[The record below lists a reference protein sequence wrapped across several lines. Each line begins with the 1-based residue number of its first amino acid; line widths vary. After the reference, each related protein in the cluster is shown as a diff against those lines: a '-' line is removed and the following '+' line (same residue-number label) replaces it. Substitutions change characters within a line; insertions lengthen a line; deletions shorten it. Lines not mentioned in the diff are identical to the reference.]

1 MINVKIFSQG
11 SRLMALVLLAAGF
24 AGCGSS
30 PSGGPFFVDSV
41 PRSSASSVSSS
52 SSEVSSSSSSAV
64 AVSCE
69 GFGAA
74 SVAGGFNISGGQLMD
89 GNGNAFKM
97 RGVNY
102 PYVWFSS
109 QYDTEQQFKDIRS
122 VCANTVRVVLAT
134 GGQWARVDGPT
145 ITNIIEWAKAA
156 GLVTM
161 LEVHDSTGWDEGAG
175 AVDPEDAVAYWLSD
189 DVRAAID
196 GQEGYVL
203 INIANEA
210 FGNTQTDAWD
220 VFHKS
225 AIIRL
230 REAGLTH
237 TLVVDAPN
245 WGQDWTNTMRSG
257 TKAQEIFDADV
268 DSNTLFSVHMY
279 DVYGSAGL
287 IDQYFQAFSD
297 KGLPLIV
304 GEFAADHGEGNNVDE
319 DAILANA
326 ETYGS
331 GYLGWSWSGNGGG
344 LGSLDIVENFNVENL
359 SPWGER
365 LVNGVNGLRATSELC
380 SCMNSSAP

>member
-1 MINVKIFSQG
+1 MFNCKMIGRNTSLIAVASVMTFLVGCGGSPSQG
-11 SRLMALVLLAAGF
+11 
-24 AGCGSS
+24 
-30 PSGGPFFVDSV
+30 PFMVDTV
-41 PRSSASSVSSS
+41 PRSSVSSS
-52 SSEVSSSSSSAV
+52 SSSSSSVESSSSSVSAV
-64 AVSCE
+64 ACE

-74 SVAGGFNISGGQLMD
+74 ATAGGFSISGGQLMD

-102 PYVWFSS
+102 PYVWFS
-109 QYDTEQQFKDIRS
+109 QRDTEQEFKDIRS

-134 GGQWARVDGPT
+134 GDQWPRVDGPT
-145 ITNIIEWAKAA
+145 ITNIISWAKAA

-161 LEVHDSTGWDEGAG
+161 LEVHDSTGWDEGAS
-175 AVDPEDAVAYWLSD
+175 AADPEVAVTYWLSD

-196 GQEGYVL
+196 GEEGYVL

-210 FGNTQTDAWD
+210 FGNSKTDEWD

-225 AIIRL
+225 AITRM
-230 REAGLTH
+230 RTAGLKH

-257 TKAQEIFDADV
+257 VKAQEIFDADV

-287 IDQYFQAFSD
+287 IDDYFQAFSD

-319 DAILANA
+319 DAILSNA

-344 LGSLDIVENFNVENL
+344 LGSLDIVENFNVDNL

-365 LVNGVNGLRATSELC
+365 LVNGVNGLKATSEIC
-380 SCMNSSAP
+380 SCMNSSAQ